1 VTPARR
7 YLTAQIETD
16 LATKMVFLGGPR
28 QVGKTRLGQ
37 SIVADPRAYLNY
49 DIAAHRRALVAGQL
63 PPTADWFFD
72 ELHKYRGWRN
82 FLKGLYDQYRGQR
95 RILVTG
101 SARLDLYRYG
111 GDSLRGRYFH
121 LRLHPLSAAEVGAQ
135 RRRSHRVAGTV
146 GLPGTLLRR

>member
-1 VTPARR
+1 
-7 YLTAQIETD
+7 
-16 LATKMVFLGGPR
+16 M
-28 QVGKTRLGQ
+28 
-37 SIVADPRAYLNY
+37 
-49 DIAAHRRALVAGQL
+49 
-63 PPTADWFFD
+63 
-72 ELHKYRGWRN
+72 
-82 FLKGLYDQYRGQR
+82 YDQYRGQR